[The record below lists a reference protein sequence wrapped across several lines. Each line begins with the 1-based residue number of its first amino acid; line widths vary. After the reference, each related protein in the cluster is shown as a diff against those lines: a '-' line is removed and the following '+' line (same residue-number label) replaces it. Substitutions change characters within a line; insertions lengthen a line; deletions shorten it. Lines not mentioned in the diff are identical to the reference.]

1 MQAEMQKML
10 KKVGRFTKSA
20 LLCTQKQK
28 NNVMKFFN
36 AYAYFYYY
44 FTKTR

>member
-10 KKVGRFTKSA
+10 KKVGRFAKST
-20 LLCTQKQK
+20 LLC
-28 NNVMKFFN
+28 NVMKFFN

-44 FTKTR
+44 FTQTR